1 MKILIITPMLKEFH
15 SAREVFGA
23 VEKDFPETFRLAK
36 IFFKVHEIHL
46 LQCGFCVEDAMAAY
60 EDTFGIPDLLVDT
73 GSCGSLKEGLLLGTI
88 VQGKVLLKEN
98 ESLFHSPPIYIN
110 DPDVQYVRLLE
121 VENAVMNEEDKKI
134 YQIRADVCTMESY
147 RIFSKSIE
155 WNCRFLSLRVVT
167 DHADAQGSSDFKRNI
182 RPFSMKLYAFLKDF
196 LMNISH

>member
-1 MKILIITPMLKEFH
+1 
-15 SAREVFGA
+15 
-23 VEKDFPETFRLAK
+23 
-36 IFFKVHEIHL
+36 
-46 LQCGFCVEDAMAAY
+46 MAAY

-167 DHADAQGSSDFKRNI
+167 DHAI
-182 RPFSMKLYAFLKDF
+182 RPFSMKLYAVLKDF